1 MYLLKPKK
9 QLNIDCVLRDVDEAE
24 AVERRVNKA
33 T

>member
-1 MYLLKPKK
+1 MYSLKPKK
-9 QLNIDCVLRDVDEAE
+9 QFGIDYVLCEADEAE